1 MQPIYMRTYQYL
13 KADTNRECAQVLEL
27 NEEFA
32 PNDRKFIVHNKAQR
46 NYLVFDTYQ
55 DFKVWFAANPTQR
68 TLHAVIRE
76 KQLQKLKFDIDA
88 TTDKL
93 DALEHPQLPVIV
105 LAWTS

>member
-1 MQPIYMRTYQYL
+1 L
-13 KADTNRECAQVLEL
+13 KADTDRECAQVLEL

-32 PNDRKFIVHNKAQR
+32 PNDQKFIVHNEAQR

-68 TLHAVIRE
+68 TLHEVI

-88 TTDKL
+88 AADKL
-93 DALEHPQLPVIV
+93 DALDDMP
-105 LAWTS
+105 